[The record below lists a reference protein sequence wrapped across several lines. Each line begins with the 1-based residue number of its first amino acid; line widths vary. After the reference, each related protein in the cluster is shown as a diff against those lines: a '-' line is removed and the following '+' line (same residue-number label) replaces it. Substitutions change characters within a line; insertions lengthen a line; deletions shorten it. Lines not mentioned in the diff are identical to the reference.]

1 MSKLR
6 ERFLAM
12 DGATVFDDIS
22 AMRPVQQQLV
32 EKCKEHCSY
41 SYSPYSNF
49 AVGASLLLESGE
61 IIGGSNQ
68 ENASYPLCICAEKT
82 ALAAASSF
90 HPNTGIISIAVTA
103 FKKGEFV
110 PDPIS
115 PCGSCRQFIAEYAQ
129 RYNQPLEIIMYGTN
143 FTVSIDSIYK
153 LLPFSFEAKDFQ

>member
-1 MSKLR
+1 MSELR
-6 ERFLAM
+6 DKYLQME
-12 DGATVFDDIS
+12 GASIIEDIS
-22 AMRPVQQQLV
+22 TLDKVKQQLILT
-32 EKCKEHCSY
+32 CKEHCSY

-49 AVGASLLLESGE
+49 AVGASLLLDSGE

-90 HPNTGIISIAVTA
+90 HPNTPILSIAVTA
-103 FKKGEFV
+103 FKKGKFV
-110 PDPIS
+110 EDPIT

-129 RYNQPLEIIMYGTN
+129 RYNQSLEIIMYGTN
-143 FTVSIDSIYK
+143 FTVMIDSIYR